1 MAHGRSGDRY
11 PGRPK
16 VWMETFTP
24 PVLGK
29 EMLALEVVFE
39 RPTSSP
45 TKRWPFSLSR
55 LYQARMKRLKMGRFT
70 VH

>member
-1 MAHGRSGDRY
+1 MAHGRSGGRY

-55 LYQARMKRLKMGRFT
+55 LY
-70 VH
+70 